1 MKKSEEQNS
10 EVARR
15 VESLRQEHAQ
25 QIVSLQLTIQSQ
37 VNCLEE
43 KDQLIKQKDETIA
56 AGLQEDQQLREQ
68 FRKEKEGEKNRKGNE
83 VLKLTTQLKQVIS
96 EKEMAQAR
104 VSELES
110 QLRKEDESL
119 VQQHRA
125 SNAAKEKG
133 TCKLKWR
140 EGKKAMCKISNIF
153 IGEMAA
159 TVNGDIVYVM
169 ELTEI
174 YAYNA
179 STHSWS
185 QLPDSKYE
193 GCALAIVN
201 NILTLIGGRNH
212 PDKTNKLF
220 GLTEKRSVARW
231 TEEFPSMPTK
241 RYGAC
246 ALSIESALIVAGGDG
261 EAGTGKL
268 ATTEVLNTATLQW
281 STVVDLPQ
289 QMFGGSLLRIG
300 SDSVYLLGAYD
311 RDRHPVKSV
320 YTCSLNALL
329 QSYNPQS
336 LGERLARSL
345 SLSKVWRRVTD
356 IPTIDSSFVS
366 LHDQLLAIGGKDSSD
381 ECTTAVHRYHP
392 PSNSWKVISNMTI
405 P

>member
-10 EVARR
+10 EVARK
-15 VESLRQEHAQ
+15 VESLRQQHAQ
-25 QIVSLQLTIQSQ
+25 QIVRLQQTIQSQ

-68 FRKEKEGEKNRKGNE
+68 FRKEKEDEKNRKGNKI
-83 VLKLTTQLKQVIS
+83 LKLTTQLKQVIS

-133 TCKLKWR
+133 TCKPKWR

-169 ELTEI
+169 EFTKI
-174 YAYNA
+174 YAYNT
-179 STHSWS
+179 STHSWF

-201 NILTLIGGRNH
+201 NLLTLIGGRNH

-220 GLTEKRSVARW
+220 GLTERGSVTRW

-246 ALSIESALIVAGGDG
+246 ALRIESALIVAGGDG

-311 RDRHPVKSV
+311 RDQHPVKSV

-329 QSYNPQS
+329 QSYNPHVT
-336 LGERLARSL
+336 GRTA
-345 SLSKVWRRVTD
+345 SKIFVTIESMEKSD
-356 IPTIDSSFVS
+356 GYTSNRFIFRIPS
-366 LHDQLLAIGGKDSSD
+366 
-381 ECTTAVHRYHP
+381 
-392 PSNSWKVISNMTI
+392 
-405 P
+405 